1 MKKVIAAMAAVA
13 ALSMMP
19 AVCPGSVSLPIG
31 TVYADGVVGQAEMI
45 QADGYGSMP
54 AGMPAGRAKLMARR
68 AAVVD
73 AQRNLVETI
82 KGTAVNA
89 ETTMENYMV
98 TSDLVKTKVNGVV
111 TGARVVSES
120 FEADGTYHVVMS
132 VPMYGVGSVADAAI
146 SAMVGNNPPAPIP
159 APSPSYVAETASPA
173 TATTTTVTTSTPAQ
187 STTTT
192 TTTTTTAAPIVAAQP
207 TASVPAPPAPV
218 TAVNGGYT
226 GLIID
231 ARGYDMVRA
240 FGPGIYDTNNRAIY
254 TVHNVDESYAIQYGI
269 VGYAEGSAAWAE
281 AEAGRAR
288 AGSHPLIIKIAAP
301 RQRVVNNCDVIISP
315 QDADRILAENQKT
328 HFLEHFAVTFEI

>member
-1 MKKVIAAMAAVA
+1 MKKLLAAMAAVT
-13 ALSMMP
+13 ALSVVP
-19 AVCPGSVSLPIG
+19 AVFPAVMSAPCF
-31 TVYADGVVGQAEMI
+31 TAYADGVVGQSEMI

-68 AAVVD
+68 AAIVD

-82 KGTAVNA
+82 KGTAVDA

-98 TSDLVKTKVNGVV
+98 TSDLVKTKVNGII

-120 FEADGTYHVVMS
+120 FSPDGTYHVVMS

-159 APSPSYVAETASPA
+159 APSPSYVPEAASQPA
-173 TATTTTVTTSTPAQ
+173 ATTTTVTTSSPVQA
-187 STTTT
+187 TTTT
-192 TTTTTTAAPIVAAQP
+192 TTTTTTALPAPSA
-207 TASVPAPPAPV
+207 VPAPPAPV
-218 TAVNGGYT
+218 AAVNGGYT

-240 FGPGIYDTNNRAIY
+240 FGPGIYDTNGRKIY
-254 TVHNVDESYAIQYGI
+254 TVHNVDQSYAIQYGI

-281 AEAGRAR
+281 AEAGRVR
-288 AGSHPLIIKIAAP
+288 AGSNPLIIKIAAP
-301 RQRVVNNCDVIISP
+301 RKRIVNNCDVIISP